1 MGLTGAKVALHRCV
15 GGVRVG
21 TTWTRWL
28 FHASPPEFVPMSPN
42 TCCFRDRARPHPCLA
57 ARCGYRVRWSS
68 PRCAII
74 ERNNARVRASASATC
89 HVAKA
94 PPPTSDRPAANRIH
108 PAQTKGG
115 TYIALGR
122 VVAVVPA
129 LLLREIVIH
138 VVPPLHRIHVRLRL
152 TRVRVVQRARH
163 LGFRAALHACRPTRA
178 ATVSK
183 CKLEE
188 GCGCAAREAAMS
200 LQIEAQEN
208 GSPQILEHA
217 PIRWAIATCRL
228 RHRTG
233 EEPAT
238 PKPPV

>member
-1 MGLTGAKVALHRCV
+1 MPVHPSSCRC
-15 GGVRVG
+15 
-21 TTWTRWL
+21 L
-28 FHASPPEFVPMSPN
+28 QIHAASATE
-42 TCCFRDRARPHPCLA
+42 RPHPCLA

-163 LGFRAALHACRPTRA
+163 LGFRHARAALHACRPTRA

-200 LQIEAQEN
+200 LQIEAQEYAHHTTITT
-208 GSPQILEHA
+208 SSCA
-217 PIRWAIATCRL
+217 IRM
-228 RHRTG
+228 
-233 EEPAT
+233 
-238 PKPPV
+238 KP

>member
-1 MGLTGAKVALHRCV
+1 MPVHPSSCRC
-15 GGVRVG
+15 
-21 TTWTRWL
+21 L
-28 FHASPPEFVPMSPN
+28 QIHAASATE
-42 TCCFRDRARPHPCLA
+42 RPHPCLA